1 MYSPG
6 DIPHQLISDHHM
18 SPTSDH
24 HPMPKDKLVRMGYPI
39 RRSAGQRV
47 LAPRHGLSQPVTSF
61 IASMRQGIHQMPFSH
76 LRAPPYP
83 ESNASAPASGHS
95 VQTLHTLNTYP
106 NTRPCPRNPFCITGS
121 THARQNTAS
130 KHGSLFLSM
139 WCSWGLA
146 VPTNT
151 KRVIVIHSVKD
162 QFFQPRQNGAKKS
175 QSPFKKHKSA
185 KRILARRT
193 KRIAMVGPKGV
204 YHRRQAMTQTRGPP
218 SAPLMVGRG
227 GLEPPTSRLSGVRSN
242 HLSYRP
248 PHQHAVLSKT
258 APRTL
263 SQEPRKDGGAR
274 RDRTDDLLNANQA
287 LSQLS
292 YGPKPS
298 LKPHTGEAP
307 A

>member
-1 MYSPG
+1 MEVFSSACGAHGDLRFPQTPNALSSFTLSKISFSSPVKTEPKNLNHPSKNTKAPSAYSLAEQSAQRWWAPKG
-6 DIPHQLISDHHM
+6 DIRP
-18 SPTSDH
+18 
-24 HPMPKDKLVRMGYPI
+24 
-39 RRSAGQRV
+39 
-47 LAPRHGLSQPVTSF
+47 
-61 IASMRQGIHQMPFSH
+61 
-76 LRAPPYP
+76 
-83 ESNASAPASGHS
+83 APAA
-95 VQTLHTLNTYP
+95 P
-106 NTRPCPRNPFCITGS
+106 
-121 THARQNTAS
+121 
-130 KHGSLFLSM
+130 
-139 WCSWGLA
+139 
-146 VPTNT
+146 
-151 KRVIVIHSVKD
+151 D
-162 QFFQPRQNGAKKS
+162 
-175 QSPFKKHKSA
+175 
-185 KRILARRT
+185 
-193 KRIAMVGPKGV
+193 PKV
-204 YHRRQAMTQTRGPP
+204 RGPP

-263 SQEPRKDGGAR
+263 SQEPQKDGGAR